1 LRRPVEF
8 VILRL
13 MYRRR
18 HQKTN
23 ARHWGVLVNT
33 KAAGYSRSV
42 VDLVLKAIK
51 AQGGFYTLVEPDSS
65 STMLQQA
72 LVLAGQ
78 VKGESGPNEAQ
89 FGKITGL
96 IAVGGDGTFNLV
108 ARAALEADMP
118 VGLVPI
124 GRFNNVARSVY
135 ADPKPSAVVSRVLEG
150 NYRKL
155 DVGMVGD
162 RPFFCSVG
170 LGLIPELA
178 AALEGKR
185 TPVFGIGWARLA
197 SAAAAKVTV
206 HKTLLKVDA
215 VKFDFTP
222 IVLNV
227 NLLSYAV
234 GLPFSPASV
243 PDDGLL
249 EVLCD
254 QQPLVGQYSAFVRQI
269 FKGKYLYGKEISLY
283 RGHTVLCQPTRGRTL
298 YVDGELIK
306 LQTNS
311 LEVSLNAKQ
320 LMLLG

>member
-1 LRRPVEF
+1 
-8 VILRL
+8 
-13 MYRRR
+13 MHRRR

-33 KAAGYSRSV
+33 KATGYSRPT
-42 VDLVLKAIK
+42 VDLILKEIK
-51 AQGGFYTLVEPDSS
+51 TGGGFYTLVEPDSPT
-65 STMLQQA
+65 TMLQQA
-72 LVLAGQ
+72 MILAGQ
-78 VKGESGPNEAQ
+78 VKGETPPHEAQ

-108 ARAALEADMP
+108 ARAALEADLP
-118 VGLVPI
+118 VGLVPT
-124 GRFNNVARSVY
+124 GRFNNVAKSVY
-135 ADPKPSAVVSRVLEG
+135 ASIKPSAVVAKILEG

-170 LGLIPELA
+170 LGLVPELA

-197 SAAAAKVTV
+197 SGAAAKVTT

-215 VKFDFTP
+215 VKFDFSP
-222 IVLNV
+222 VILNV
-227 NLLSYAV
+227 HLLSHAV

-243 PDDGLL
+243 CDDGLL
-249 EVLCD
+249 EVVCD
-254 QQPLVGQYSAFVRQI
+254 QQPPGGLYSAYVRQI
-269 FKGKYLYGKEISLY
+269 YSGKYLYGKEISLY
-283 RGHTVLCQPTRGRTL
+283 RGHTVLCQPTQGRTL
-298 YVDGELIK
+298 YVDGELVK

-311 LEVSLNAKQ
+311 LELSLNAKQ